1 LIVGGGNLGVG
12 VAALYSDPDLEI
24 ISFDVYWSEA
34 ISFIADGHDIPLV
47 DNGAHGVWIQAV
59 LEHVLDPQRVV
70 SELHRVTC
78 TNGYIYAKVPFMQM
92 VHEEPYDFTR
102 FSHSGLRW
110 LFRNF
115 DELSA
120 RSIDG
125 PGTTLRWSLRYFVL
139 SISRSKNMA
148 TAIYWSCIWLSWIDR
163 LIPESYRILSSSGFF
178 FFGRKSICPLKSNK
192 IVAYY
197 RGI

>member
-1 LIVGGGNLGVG
+1 
-12 VAALYSDPDLEI
+12 
-24 ISFDVYWSEA
+24 
-34 ISFIADGHDIPLV
+34 
-47 DNGAHGVWIQAV
+47 V

-78 TNGYIYAKVPFMQM
+78 NNGYIYAEVPFMQM
-92 VHEEPYDFTR
+92 VHEGPYDFTR

-120 RSIDG
+120 GSIDG

-148 TAIYWSCIWLSWIDR
+148 AAIYWSCIWLSWIDR

-178 FFGRKSICPLKSNK
+178 FFGIKSICPLKSNK